1 MVFDLLQRLNRL
13 ESIQECQRLGRR
25 SPIGFRISRSNKY
38 VQQQDDDVG
47 GDGRAVVHEEHDNH
61 AEQSCEERKP
71 RTVVA
76 EGRSPVGSLRD
87 ARVEHGEVYQG
98 ERGHEEVGQDT

>member
-1 MVFDLLQRLNRL
+1 MCQTLFFSRV
-13 ESIQECQRLGRR
+13 SHQETETTIFGFMLFFIHHYFYQVSRDGR
-25 SPIGFRISRSNKY
+25 SP
-38 VQQQDDDVG
+38 
-47 GDGRAVVHEEHDNH
+47 VHEEHDYH

-98 ERGHEEVGQDT
+98 ERGHEEV